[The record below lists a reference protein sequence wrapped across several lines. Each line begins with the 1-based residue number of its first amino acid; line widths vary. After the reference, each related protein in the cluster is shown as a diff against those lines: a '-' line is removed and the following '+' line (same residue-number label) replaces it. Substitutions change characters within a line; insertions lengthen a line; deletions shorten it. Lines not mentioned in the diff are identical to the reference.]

1 MKKLE
6 QYLKPPSNM
15 NTEEEMYNAS
25 QERDEEINEYNQNEE
40 NSYDNGNQNQN
51 IENDKND
58 LNNEELQN
66 SKNRILKNFQNQ
78 EENNEIIQGINSL
91 NNLKIQNIDINNNEN
106 ENNQIDMEENNIN
119 NKNIEQNY
127 MNLINNKTEMKTSPD
142 EVMNELLFKIR
153 KFKGNRNIQKN
164 NVTNKNELNMNN
176 DLKILQTTVKNER
189 LKTNKNEF
197 IGKLNMNNQI
207 IQNNPKMK
215 ELAILIKD
223 YNQDK
228 NKNDNIQINFYKN
241 NQISILKPDVF
252 FNMGNQKKKNN
263 DDYNFENTNN
273 QNKHYISIIDG
284 KAIINGQR
292 INANSG
298 FQSITP
304 QNNLF
309 GKKFTFDDVNKYYKT
324 RNNFIFDLDNER
336 KGSFLEN
343 KNNLDFKLN
352 NLKKN
357 YRLNNIEN
365 SKNNYK
371 YFSKNNFFTKEFYNE
386 ELSKIN
392 DSLFNMSNERIKI
405 RK

>member
-1 MKKLE
+1 MNKLE
-6 QYLKPPSNM
+6 QYLKPPSNI
-15 NTEEEMYNAS
+15 NTDEEMYNAS

-51 IENDKND
+51 IEKDEND

-66 SKNRILKNFQNQ
+66 SKNQILKNYQNQ

-91 NNLKIQNIDINNNEN
+91 NNLKNQNIDTNHNEN
-106 ENNQIDMEENNIN
+106 ENQIDIEENKISNE
-119 NKNIEQNY
+119 NIEQNY
-127 MNLINNKTEMKTSPD
+127 INPNNNRIQMKTNPD
-142 EVMNELLFKIR
+142 EVMNDLLFKIR
-153 KFKGNRNIQKN
+153 KFKGNRNNQKN
-164 NVTNKNELNMNN
+164 NVADKNELTMNN
-176 DLKILQTTVKNER
+176 DLKILQRTIKNER
-189 LKTNKNEF
+189 LKTYKNEY
-197 IGKLNMNNQI
+197 IGKLNINNQI

-215 ELAILIKD
+215 ELANLIKV

-241 NQISILKPDVF
+241 NQINILKPDVF
-252 FNMGNQKKKNN
+252 FNMGNQKKKNSE
-263 DDYNFENTNN
+263 DYNFENSNN

-292 INANSG
+292 INVNSG
-298 FQSITP
+298 FQNTP
-304 QNNLF
+304 QNNNLF
-309 GKKFTFDDVNKYYKT
+309 EKKQNFYDINKYYKT
-324 RNNFIFDLDNER
+324 RNKFLFDFDDR

-343 KNNLDFKLN
+343 KNNLDFKLK

-357 YRLNNIEN
+357 YRFNNIEN

-371 YFSKNNFFTKEFYNE
+371 FFSKNNFFTKEFYNE

-392 DSLFNMSNERIKI
+392 ENLFNMSNERIKI
-405 RK
+405 GK

>member
-1 MKKLE
+1 MNKLE
-6 QYLKPPSNM
+6 QYLKPPSNI
-15 NTEEEMYNAS
+15 NTDEEMYNAS

-51 IENDKND
+51 IEKDEND

-66 SKNRILKNFQNQ
+66 SKNQILKNYQNQ

-91 NNLKIQNIDINNNEN
+91 NNLKNQNIDTNHNEN
-106 ENNQIDMEENNIN
+106 ENQIDIEENKISNE
-119 NKNIEQNY
+119 NIEQNY
-127 MNLINNKTEMKTSPD
+127 INPNNNRIQMKTNPD
-142 EVMNELLFKIR
+142 EVMNDLLFKIR
-153 KFKGNRNIQKN
+153 KFKGNRNNQKN
-164 NVTNKNELNMNN
+164 NVADKNELTMNN
-176 DLKILQTTVKNER
+176 DLKILQRTIKNER
-189 LKTNKNEF
+189 LKTYKNEY
-197 IGKLNMNNQI
+197 IGKLNINNQI

-215 ELAILIKD
+215 ELANLIKV

-241 NQISILKPDVF
+241 NQINILKPDVF
-252 FNMGNQKKKNN
+252 FNMGNQKKKNSE
-263 DDYNFENTNN
+263 DYNFENSNN

-292 INANSG
+292 INVNSG
-298 FQSITP
+298 FQNTP
-304 QNNLF
+304 QNNNLF
-309 GKKFTFDDVNKYYKT
+309 EKKQNFYNINKYYKT
-324 RNNFIFDLDNER
+324 RNKFLFDFDDR

-343 KNNLDFKLN
+343 KNNLDFKLK

-357 YRLNNIEN
+357 YRFNNIEN

-371 YFSKNNFFTKEFYNE
+371 FFSKNNFFTKEFYNE

-392 DSLFNMSNERIKI
+392 ENLFNMSNERIKI
-405 RK
+405 GK

>member
-15 NTEEEMYNAS
+15 NSEEEMYNAS
-25 QERDEEINEYNQNEE
+25 QERDEEANEYNQNEE

-51 IENDKND
+51 IENDENE
-58 LNNEELQN
+58 LNNEELKN
-66 SKNRILKNFQNQ
+66 SKNRILKNYQNQ

-127 MNLINNKTEMKTSPD
+127 MILNNNKTEMKTNPD
-142 EVMNELLFKIR
+142 EVMNDLLFKIR

-164 NVTNKNELNMNN
+164 KVTNKNELTMNN
-176 DLKILQTTVKNER
+176 DLKILQRTVKNER

-215 ELAILIKD
+215 ELAYLIKD

-252 FNMGNQKKKNN
+252 FNMGIQKKKNN
-263 DDYNFENTNN
+263 ENYNCENTNN

-292 INANSG
+292 INVNSG

-309 GKKFTFDDVNKYYKT
+309 EKKFTFDDVNKYYKT
-324 RNNFIFDLDNER
+324 RNNFLFDFDNER

-343 KNNLDFKLN
+343 KNNLDFKLKTI
-352 NLKKN
+352 KKN
-357 YRLNNIEN
+357 YRLNTNEN

-371 YFSKNNFFTKEFYNE
+371 FFSKNNFFTKEFYND

-392 DSLFNMSNERIKI
+392 ESLFNTNDERIKI